1 MRTITLS
8 INIDENGNYK
18 DMDLNADIY
27 PLKFQLIEAIEPT
40 VREMLDTMV
49 ILN

>member
-8 INIDENGNYK
+8 INIDADGNYK
-18 DMDLNADIY
+18 DMDLNVDIY
-27 PLKFQLIEAIEPT
+27 PLKYELIAAIEPT
-40 VREMLDTMV
+40 VKDMLDCMV